1 MNNMDFIK
9 GMGIGVIAGA
19 TIGMA
24 AVPKKKKSPTAKS
37 IAGKALRTAGDIV
50 ENISDAMGM

>member
-9 GMGIGVIAGA
+9 GVGVGVIAGA

-24 AVPKKKKSPTAKS
+24 AAPKKKGSSSKSF
-37 IAGKALRTAGDIV
+37 AGKALRAAGDIV

>member
-24 AVPKKKKSPTAKS
+24 VVPKKKGTNAKS
-37 IAGKALRTAGDIV
+37 FAGKALRAAGDIV